1 MQSASRTILV
11 IDDEPHITHV
21 VALKLRHAGYE
32 VLTAGDGE
40 EGYEVACDASPD
52 LIITDIQMPYM
63 NGVEMCQRLSANPPT
78 ADIPVLVLTAR
89 GYALGPEDTNR
100 TNIRGTISK
109 PFSPREILVRV
120 EEVFSGDDADAPT
133 IERDAA

>member
-1 MQSASRTILV
+1 MQSENRTILV

-40 EGYEVACDASPD
+40 EGYEVACEAQPD

-78 ADIPVLVLTAR
+78 AGIPVLVLTAR
-89 GYALGPEDTNR
+89 GYALGPEDTDR

-109 PFSPREILVRV
+109 PFSPREILARV
-120 EEVFSGDDADAPT
+120 EAVFASDGADAPT